1 MATPKPKPPVI
12 TGTPADPTA
21 LDALVRRAMQDMRA
35 RLQRIK
41 RGYIAAIDAF
51 KPSFTI
57 NARYSYDLNAALLQ
71 SVLQGLDTLV
81 DSELLEGG
89 QNQLW
94 FFENYVQPAY
104 ERGTAQQ
111 YMNLSRQSPTYS
123 AVRESLAALV
133 RSEPYQRRLLLVRAR
148 EFEEMKGL
156 SGQVKADMSRVL
168 TDGLARGLGPRDVA
182 ANLTQQIGIEE
193 PRAHRIART
202 EIPTALRRARMDE
215 ADEAREEMGLRT
227 KEMHISALSTTTRV
241 THAQRHGKLFTTDQ
255 QREWWSQAANSINC
269 YVPGTRV
276 QGRFLAGSKAF
287 YRGPVIKMVT
297 ASGRNLT
304 VTPNH
309 PVMTARGLQPAVS
322 LRKGDYALAYGA
334 QIENSV
340 RVSALD
346 DQQVHARIEDVFASL
361 VQVGHSFTR
370 GVGAVDFHGDAAMM
384 DVEVQVVRAER
395 LLTTDNESAISQ
407 CLDGLKLV
415 FPDAGVS
422 HGASAG
428 RERSGAVDLSAA
440 CSVGGSGEGFSLLG
454 GTVGGAVERPR
465 ASVPLRQSM
474 IAQDAVDGGAGDTK
488 GKRQGLHALPGGVFA
503 DEIVLVDVLQFR
515 GHVYD
520 LQEASGL
527 MVANGIIASNCK
539 CTTVSVMVDASG
551 EPVLPYAVENARETF
566 KRRAKMEDM
575 PWAKDL

>member
-269 YVPGTRV
+269 
-276 QGRFLAGSKAF
+276 
-287 YRGPVIKMVT
+287 
-297 ASGRNLT
+297 
-304 VTPNH
+304 
-309 PVMTARGLQPAVS
+309 
-322 LRKGDYALAYGA
+322 
-334 QIENSV
+334 
-340 RVSALD
+340 
-346 DQQVHARIEDVFASL
+346 
-361 VQVGHSFTR
+361 
-370 GVGAVDFHGDAAMM
+370 
-384 DVEVQVVRAER
+384 
-395 LLTTDNESAISQ
+395 
-407 CLDGLKLV
+407 
-415 FPDAGVS
+415 
-422 HGASAG
+422 
-428 RERSGAVDLSAA
+428 
-440 CSVGGSGEGFSLLG
+440 
-454 GTVGGAVERPR
+454 
-465 ASVPLRQSM
+465 
-474 IAQDAVDGGAGDTK
+474 
-488 GKRQGLHALPGGVFA
+488 
-503 DEIVLVDVLQFR
+503 
-515 GHVYD
+515 
-520 LQEASGL
+520 
-527 MVANGIIASNCK
+527 K